1 MKPANPRDIAWQ
13 PSAALSMLKQRAGL
27 LERIRSFFRAR
38 NVLEVETPVLSAA
51 GTPSPV
57 LESFRALYGGP
68 GVSQA
73 RNLYLHT
80 SPEFA
85 MKRLVAAGSGSIYQ
99 ICKVFRNGEA
109 GKLHNPEFTLLE
121 WYRVGFNDTR
131 LMDEVESF
139 MRNMIGQQGQP
150 AKYDRIAYRELFQRY
165 AGVDGLEATVADLQ
179 ECLRSRGLGC
189 PAGLAAT
196 DLDGWRDLVLS
207 EVIVPQLVD
216 EVLFVYDYPASQ
228 AALAR
233 LRPGLPSVAQ
243 RFELYWRGLELANG
257 FCELTSARE
266 QSQRFTLENQQ
277 RHEQGLSDV
286 DLDSRFLAALQSGL
300 PDCSG
305 VAVGVDRLLMV
316 ATGKDDIRDVLAFPI
331 DRA

>member
-1 MKPANPRDIAWQ
+1 MKPDKARDLPWQ
-13 PSAALSMLKQRAGL
+13 PCAALSMLQQRADL
-27 LERIRSFFRAR
+27 LDRIRRFFRAR

-57 LESFRALYGGP
+57 LESFRALYRGP
-68 GVSQA
+68 GVSRA
-73 RNLYLHT
+73 RTLYLHT

-85 MKRLVAAGSGSIYQ
+85 MKRLLAAGSGSIYQ

-121 WYRVGFNDTR
+121 WYRVGFDDIR

-139 MRNMIGQQGQP
+139 MRNMIAQEDQP
-150 AKYDRIAYRELFQRY
+150 AKYARVAYRELFQRY
-165 AGVDGLEATVADLQ
+165 AGVDGLEATVGDLQ
-179 ECLRSRGLGC
+179 ACLRSRNIGC

-196 DLDGWRDLVLS
+196 DSDGWRDLVLS

-233 LRPGLPSVAQ
+233 LRPGLPAVAQ

-257 FCELTSARE
+257 FYELTSARE
-266 QSQRFTLENQQ
+266 QSQRFAREKQQ
-277 RHEQGLSDV
+277 RREQELPDV
-286 DLDSRFLAALQSGL
+286 DLDTRFLAALQSGL

-316 ATGKDDIRDVLAFPI
+316 AAGKDDIRDVLAFPI

>member
-1 MKPANPRDIAWQ
+1 MKRDQAGDIPWQ
-13 PSAALSMLKQRAGL
+13 PCATFAVLKQRAGL
-27 LERIRSFFRAR
+27 LDQIRSFFRAR
-38 NVLEVETPVLSAA
+38 DVLEVDTPVLSAA

-57 LESFRALYGGP
+57 LENFRAVYRGP

-73 RNLYLHT
+73 RTLYLHT

-85 MKRLVAAGSGSIYQ
+85 MKRLLAAGSGSIYQ

-109 GKLHNPEFTLLE
+109 GRLHNPEFTLLE
-121 WYRVGFNDTR
+121 WYRVGFDDHQ

-139 MRNMIGQQGQP
+139 MRHMIPQAHQP
-150 AKYDRIAYRELFQRY
+150 GEYHRVAYRELFQRY
-165 AGVDGLEATVADLQ
+165 AGVDGLAATAVDLRD
-179 ECLRSRGLGC
+179 CLRSRSLGC
-189 PAGLAAT
+189 PAGLATT

-207 EVIVPQLVD
+207 EVIPPQLVD
-216 EVLFVYDYPASQ
+216 DVLFVYDYPASQ

-233 LRPGLPSVAQ
+233 LRPGAPAVAQ

-257 FCELTSARE
+257 FYELTSARE
-266 QSQRFTLENQQ
+266 QSRRFALERQQ
-277 RHEQGLSDV
+277 RRERKLPDV
-286 DLDSRFLAALQSGL
+286 DLDARFLAALRAGL
-300 PDCSG
+300 PDCCG

-316 ATGKDDIRDVLAFPI
+316 AAGKDDIRDVLAFPF

>member
-1 MKPANPRDIAWQ
+1 MKLDEARDIAWQ
-13 PSAALSMLKQRAGL
+13 PCAALSMLTERAGL
-27 LERIRSFFRAR
+27 LDRMRGFFRVR
-38 NVLEVETPVLSAA
+38 EVLEVETPVLSAA
-51 GTPSPV
+51 GTPSPM
-57 LESFRALYGGP
+57 LESFRASYRGP
-68 GVSQA
+68 GVPGG

-85 MKRLVAAGSGSIYQ
+85 MKRLLAAGSGSIYQ

-109 GKLHNPEFTLLE
+109 GTLHNPEFTLLE
-121 WYRVGFNDTR
+121 WYRVGFDATQ
-131 LMDEVESF
+131 LMDEVEAF
-139 MRNMIGQQGQP
+139 MRDMLARQAQP
-150 AKYDRIAYRELFQRY
+150 AEYGRLAYRELFQRY

-179 ECLRSRGLGC
+179 ACLRSRDIGC

-233 LRPGLPSVAQ
+233 LRPGSPSVAQ

-266 QSQRFTLENQQ
+266 QSQRFTLEEQQ
-277 RHEQGLSDV
+277 RRERGLPAVDV
-286 DLDSRFLAALQSGL
+286 DSRFLAALQSGL

>member
-1 MKPANPRDIAWQ
+1 MKPDKAHDIAWQ
-13 PSAALSMLKQRAGL
+13 PCAALSMLKRRARL
-27 LERIRSFFRAR
+27 LDRIRSFFRAR
-38 NVLEVETPVLSAA
+38 DVLEVETPVLSAA

-57 LESFRALYGGP
+57 LESFRALYRGP
-68 GVSQA
+68 GVSRA
-73 RNLYLHT
+73 RTLYLHT

-85 MKRLVAAGSGSIYQ
+85 MKRLLAAGSGSVYQ

-109 GKLHNPEFTLLE
+109 GTLHNPEFTLLE
-121 WYRVGFNDTR
+121 WYRVGFNDIR

-139 MRNMIGQQGQP
+139 MRNMIAQEDQP
-150 AKYDRIAYRELFQRY
+150 AKYARVAYRELFQRY

-179 ECLRSRGLGC
+179 ACLRSRNVGY

-196 DLDGWRDLVLS
+196 DSDGWRDLVLS

-233 LRPGLPSVAQ
+233 LRPGSPAVAQ

-257 FCELTSARE
+257 FYELTSARE
-266 QSQRFTLENQQ
+266 QSQRFAREKQQ
-277 RHEQGLSDV
+277 RREQALPDV
-286 DLDSRFLAALQSGL
+286 DLDTRFLAALESGL

-316 ATGKDDIRDVLAFPI
+316 VAGKDDIRDVLAFPI